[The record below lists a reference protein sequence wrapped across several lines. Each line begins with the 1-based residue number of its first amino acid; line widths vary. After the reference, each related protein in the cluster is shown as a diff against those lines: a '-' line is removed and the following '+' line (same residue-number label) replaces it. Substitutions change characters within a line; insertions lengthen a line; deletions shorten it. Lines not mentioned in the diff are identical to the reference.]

1 MTTKDVGEEFF
12 AGVDLGGTTITAGIG
27 TAQGRVLVQKT
38 IHTLSEKG
46 PHDVLDRI
54 AQLVLQLQAE
64 TKITCKA
71 LGVGVPGL
79 LDLKKGTTL
88 FLPNL
93 ATQWRNIPI
102 VEILGKSLGMPVRI
116 LNDVRTATLG
126 EMWFGAGKNVDG
138 MLFFSI
144 GTGIGGGV
152 VTHGRLL
159 LGPLGSAGEIGH
171 QTVLPEGPLCGC
183 GNFGCLEAIASGPAI
198 ISEGIRLWKLG
209 LAPMLMKIC
218 DHQMEK
224 VSPFTMAQA
233 VQQGDQFVAQVIHR
247 AATFLGIGVANLV
260 TSLHPDLVVLGGG
273 VSRMGDLLI
282 KPVLAEIQKRV
293 RMFPTNGIRV
303 ECSKLV
309 DGAGLLGAIALAAGL
324 GNTGE
329 S

>member
-1 MTTKDVGEEFF
+1 MTMEVEREEFF

-27 TAQGRVLVQKT
+27 NARGKILHQKT
-38 IHTLSEKG
+38 IDTLSSNG
-46 PHDVLDRI
+46 PHDVLARMG
-54 AQLVLQLQAE
+54 QLVLSLQVE
-64 TKITCKA
+64 TKTKCKA
-71 LGVGVPGL
+71 VGVGIPGL
-79 LDLKKGTTL
+79 LDLKQGTTL

-93 ATQWRNIPI
+93 ATQWRNIP
-102 VEILGKSLGMPVRI
+102 VVNILGSALGMPVRI

-126 EMWFGAGKNVDG
+126 EMCFGAGKNVDG
-138 MLFFSI
+138 MVFFSI

-183 GNFGCLEAIASGPAI
+183 GNFGCLEAIASGPALI
-198 ISEGIRLWKLG
+198 AEGIRLWKLG
-209 LAPMLMKIC
+209 LAPNLMNLC
-218 DHQMEK
+218 NQELEK
-224 VSPFTMAQA
+224 VSPFTMARA
-233 VQQGDQFVAQVIHR
+233 VPLGDHMVAQAIHR

-273 VSRMGDLLI
+273 VSRMGDLLV

-293 RMFPTNGIRV
+293 RMFPSDGIRV

-309 DGAGLLGAIALAAGL
+309 DGAGLLGAIALAAGV
-324 GNTGE
+324 GFTGE

>member
-1 MTTKDVGEEFF
+1 
-12 AGVDLGGTTITAGIG
+12 
-27 TAQGRVLVQKT
+27 
-38 IHTLSEKG
+38 
-46 PHDVLDRI
+46 
-54 AQLVLQLQAE
+54 
-64 TKITCKA
+64 
-71 LGVGVPGL
+71 
-79 LDLKKGTTL
+79 
-88 FLPNL
+88 
-93 ATQWRNIPI
+93 
-102 VEILGKSLGMPVRI
+102 MPVRI

-293 RMFPTNGIRV
+293 RMFPTNDIRV

>member
-1 MTTKDVGEEFF
+1 MTMEVAGEEFF

-27 TAQGRVLVQKT
+27 TARGKILLQKT
-38 IHTLSEKG
+38 IDTLSSKG
-46 PHDVLDRI
+46 PHDVLARM
-54 AQLVLQLQAE
+54 AQLVLALQAE
-64 TKITCKA
+64 TKTKCKA
-71 LGVGVPGL
+71 VGVGIPGL
-79 LDLKKGTTL
+79 LDLKQGTTL

-93 ATQWRNIPI
+93 ATQWRNIP
-102 VEILGKSLGMPVRI
+102 VVDILGRALGIPVRI

-126 EMWFGAGKNVDG
+126 EMCFGAGKNVQG

-183 GNFGCLEAIASGPAI
+183 GNFGCLEAIASGPALI
-198 ISEGIRLWKLG
+198 AEGIRLWKLG
-209 LAPMLMKIC
+209 LAPNLMNLC
-218 DHQMEK
+218 NHELEK
-224 VSPFTMAQA
+224 VSPLTMAQS
-233 VQQGDQFVAQVIHR
+233 VEQGDHMVAQAIQR

-273 VSRMGDLLI
+273 VSRMGNLLVS
-282 KPVLAEIQKRV
+282 PVLVEIQKRV

-309 DGAGLLGAIALAAGL
+309 DGAGLLGAIALAAGV
-324 GNTGE
+324 GFTGE